1 MPRLTNRERFLR
13 DNPDFYREIR
23 KKRTAYPP
31 HAGQFTSETAK
42 KALEKRYSEPS
53 GKEPKD
59 LQYIG
64 FVCISAT
71 GYVFRKFKV
80 PIRRKTRG
88 VHNFSAGELR
98 TMALKADQAAME
110 QFNKEGN
117 GDIDSDP
124 QE

>member
-13 DNPDFYREIR
+13 DNPDFYRDIR
-23 KKRTAYPP
+23 KKRTAYPS

-64 FVCISAT
+64 FVCTSAT
-71 GYVFRKFKV
+71 GYVFQKFKV

-88 VHNFSAGELR
+88 VTKFSPEELEK
-98 TMALKADQAAME
+98 MAIDLT
-110 QFNKEGN
+110 NLN
-117 GDIDSDP
+117 GDTDSDP